1 LKRRRLVF
9 RPQAEAD
16 LDAIYN
22 YIARASS
29 NFEVAF
35 KFTERLRAACFKLV
49 DFSERGTPRSDLFPG
64 LRTVGFE
71 RNSVIAYFV
80 QDDDVVIVNIF
91 HGGRDWEAAILRD
104 ESLGERT
111 DEI

>member
-16 LDAIYN
+16 LDAIYD
-22 YIARASS
+22 YIAKASS

-35 KFTERLRAACFKLV
+35 NFTERLRAACFNLV
-49 DFSERGTPRSDLFPG
+49 DFSERGTPRDDLLPG
-64 LRTVGFE
+64 LRTVAFE
-71 RNSVIAYFV
+71 RKSLIAYV
-80 QDDDVVIVNIF
+80 VLVDDVVIVNIF

-104 ESLGERT
+104 DTLSERP
-111 DEI
+111 EEP

>member
-16 LDAIYN
+16 LDAIYD
-22 YIARASS
+22 YIAEASH

-35 KFTERLRAACFKLV
+35 NFTERLRVACFRLV
-49 DFSERGTPRSDLFPG
+49 DFSERGTPRDDLLPG

-71 RNSVIAYFV
+71 RKSVIAYTV
-80 QDDDVVIVNIF
+80 VGDDVVIVNIF

-104 ESLGERT
+104 DSLNDWPE
-111 DEI
+111 EL

>member
-1 LKRRRLVF
+1 MKRRRLVF

-16 LDAIYN
+16 LDAIYD
-22 YIARASS
+22 YIAKASS

-35 KFTERLRAACFKLV
+35 NFTERLRAACFKLV
-49 DFSERGTPRSDLFPG
+49 DFSERGTPRNDLLPG

-71 RNSVIAYFV
+71 RKSLIAYVV
-80 QDDDVVIVNIF
+80 QGDDIVIVNIF

-104 ESLGERT
+104 DTLNEWTEDL
-111 DEI
+111 

>member
-16 LDAIYN
+16 FDAIYD
-22 YIARASS
+22 YIAEASR

-35 KFTERLRAACFKLV
+35 NFTERLRTACFKLV
-49 DFSERGTPRSDLFPG
+49 DFSERGTPRNDLFPG

-71 RNSVIAYFV
+71 RKSLIVYLV
-80 QDDDVVIVNIF
+80 QGDDVVIVNIF

-104 ESLGERT
+104 ESLVERT